1 MIKRIEKP
9 VRNNPGISK
18 EYKFDEESGTW
29 KETGQVRAI
38 RRVIENGLSKKE
50 QGIFDNIDD
59 AKAFRQGLLIKSSGG
74 PNVHRKAIDD
84 PEQRYTFS
92 KLVKDWKDLHYL
104 EIEFTSAQMYDS
116 RLPHLS
122 LLDNYDVKS
131 IDIDTVTKLVL
142 HWVSP
147 EYPKAKDRQ
156 KFEKELDALKLILN
170 FYRRHKD
177 RTYFVPILPEH
188 YRAGDFTKK
197 EKSPPRGLK
206 QEHVGPFL
214 ATMKS
219 RYPHFYPMA
228 VIQIGLGLRIGE
240 VCGLKWSDFDL
251 EARASEIKRNV
262 AWNKETRQ
270 LVSKKRKN
278 ARTLEAVIPEALASV
293 LKELKDKRN
302 LEVEYLFH
310 RNDELIRRQQVSKAY
325 NRVLESLGISYVSG
339 THMLRKTSG
348 ILARKITGDVYA
360 ASKLLDH
367 SSVNITEKYYQEQ
380 LDEDKHRVADALNGV
395 LTKAAGDQ
403 PTPPRGGE
411 VALPVPQRDTKV
423 AGTRSN
429 SPQNGGEI
437 EAPVPQCPARK
448 GHIKLRLVNSVS

>member
-1 MIKRIEKP
+1 M
-9 VRNNPGISK
+9 
-18 EYKFDEESGTW
+18 
-29 KETGQVRAI
+29 
-38 RRVIENGLSKKE
+38 
-50 QGIFDNIDD
+50 
-59 AKAFRQGLLIKSSGG
+59 
-74 PNVHRKAIDD
+74 
-84 PEQRYTFS
+84 
-92 KLVKDWKDLHYL
+92 KDWKDLHYL
-104 EIEFTSAQMYDS
+104 EIEFTSAQMYDT
-116 RLPHLS
+116 RLPHLKF
-122 LLDNYDVKS
+122 LDNYDVKS
-131 IDIDTVTKLVL
+131 IDVDTVTKLVL

-156 KFEKELDALKLILN
+156 RFEKELDALKLILN

-177 RTYFVPILPEH
+177 RTYFVPILQEH

-214 ATMKS
+214 TTMKS

-251 EARASEIKRNV
+251 ETRASEIKRNI

-270 LVSKKRKN
+270 LVPKKRKN
-278 ARTLEAVIPEALASV
+278 AKALEAVIPEALASV
-293 LKELKDKRN
+293 LKELKAKGSPEMD
-302 LEVEYLFH
+302 YLFH
-310 RNDELIRRQQVSKAY
+310 RNGELIRRQQVAKAY
-325 NRVLESLGISYVSG
+325 NHVLVSLNISYVSG
-339 THMLRKTSG
+339 THMLRRTSG
-348 ILARKITGDVYA
+348 TLARNITRDVYA

-380 LDEDKHRVADALNGV
+380 LDEDKHKVADALNGV
-395 LTKAAGDQ
+395 LSKAIGDQ
-403 PTPPRGGE
+403 PTPPQGDE
-411 VALPVPQRDTKV
+411 VVSPVPQRDAMV

-429 SPQNGGEI
+429 SPRNGGEI

-448 GHIKLRLVNSVS
+448 GRPNLKVVSSVS